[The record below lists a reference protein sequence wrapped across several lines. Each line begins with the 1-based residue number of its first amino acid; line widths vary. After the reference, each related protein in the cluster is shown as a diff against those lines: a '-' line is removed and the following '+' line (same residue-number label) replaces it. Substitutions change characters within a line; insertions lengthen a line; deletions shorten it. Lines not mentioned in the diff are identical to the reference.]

1 MTSKG
6 YLSAMSLQKKF
17 LFMLGG
23 IIVLGW
29 GLFFYYSQYSMN
41 IAQKEF
47 EQRATLLAQTIGA
60 NSKYGMMMGDAGGL
74 SDNLKNIM
82 ADGDAI
88 AGGFFDQNGKPI
100 AQLGLDSLYWNNS
113 NVKASAGTVQIA
125 STKDGRPV
133 LIAVSKIENKATN
146 QMLGYVVAA
155 VPAQALQSLK
165 TNALVLLAITVLL
178 FLAFGYAALTFINR
192 TIVKPVNILKD
203 AAERVAAG
211 DFEARVSI
219 NQTDEVG
226 YLSTAF
232 NIMVENNKK
241 VLDEVNAQRKEA
253 EEARKLSEQMQM
265 ASQQQQEY
273 LQREFARI
281 SDVIEAVTAGDLT
294 RQLDIERDDEV
305 GTLMKKINQM
315 VNDLGKLISE
325 VHIAGNSLGEASEQ
339 ISSAAEEMSSGSSEQ
354 ANQTNEVATA
364 MEQMSRTII
373 ESSKN
378 ATDAA
383 EMARKAAQLA
393 NEGEKVFQETIGGM
407 TKIAQIVNKSAETVD
422 KLGKSSAQI
431 GEIIQVIDDIADQT
445 NLLAL
450 NAAIEAAR
458 AGEQGRGF
466 AVVADEVR
474 KLAERTTSATKE
486 IAAMIKRIQSETTQV
501 VTAMTEGNIEAEN
514 GMKLADRAADSLSEI
529 IRSVNSVMSM
539 INQIAAASQE
549 QSSASEQI
557 SHNVESIST
566 VAKQVS
572 NAAADMAK
580 TAETLNSLT
589 AHLRSLIERFNTGS
603 TPQIRSTYEVRANG
617 KIVPSSKA
625 NGNGIPRR

>member
-1 MTSKG
+1 MNSKG

-23 IIVLGW
+23 IIVFGL

-60 NSKYGMMMGDAGGL
+60 NSKYQMMMGDAGGL
-74 SDNLKNIM
+74 SDNLRNII
-82 ADGDAI
+82 ADGEAV

-100 AQLGLDSLYWNNS
+100 TQLGLDSVYWNIGNL
-113 NVKASAGTVQIA
+113 KTLAGSVQYA
-125 STKDGRPV
+125 STRNGTPV
-133 LIAVSKIENKATN
+133 LVAGSRIENRGTN

-155 VPAQALQSLK
+155 VPAQALHDLK
-165 TNALVLLAITVLL
+165 TNALILLAITVLL
-178 FLAFGYAALTFINR
+178 FVAFGYGALTFINR
-192 TIVKPVNILKD
+192 TIVKPVNILKN

-211 DFEARVSI
+211 DFDVRADI

-226 YLSTAF
+226 HLSTAF

-241 VLDEVNAQRKEA
+241 VLDEVNAQRREA
-253 EEARKLSEQMQM
+253 EEARKLSEQMQL

-281 SDVIEAVTAGDLT
+281 SEVIEAVTAGDLT
-294 RQLDIERDDEV
+294 RQLDVEHDDEV
-305 GTLMKKINQM
+305 GTLMRKINQM
-315 VNDLGKLISE
+315 VSDLGKLIRE

-393 NEGEKVFQETIGGM
+393 NEGEKVFQDTIGGM

-486 IAAMIKRIQSETTQV
+486 IASMIKRIQSETTQV
-501 VTAMTEGNIEAEN
+501 VTAMTQGNIEAEN

-529 IRSVNSVMSM
+529 ITSVNSVMSM

-557 SHNVESIST
+557 SHNVENIST

-572 NAAADMAK
+572 GAAADMAK

-589 AHLRSLIERFNTGS
+589 AHLRSLIERFNIGS
-603 TPQIRSTYEVRANG
+603 TYQTRSTFEVRANG

-625 NGNGIPRR
+625 NGNGFPGR